1 MRKRHRIFPTTF
13 CFYLFNELY
22 SSCRNPDRILPF
34 RSRLSSG
41 DETLFFQPQCM
52 RQERVPIHL
61 TDPRFRIGRWW
72 DLQYCGV
79 ARDRLWTELTI
90 VSYNLVRLA
99 KLTAMAL

>member
-1 MRKRHRIFPTTF
+1 
-13 CFYLFNELY
+13 
-22 SSCRNPDRILPF
+22 
-34 RSRLSSG
+34 
-41 DETLFFQPQCM
+41 M

-72 DLQYCGV
+72 DLRYCGV

-99 KLTAMAL
+99 KLTAMVL